1 MSLDKLTALIKLL
14 EEILPNTQATLTKYQ
29 HDPNFAQEIDSLFQV
44 LSTKCQAPS
53 KKHRTKRCTSVFD
66 PVELYHQQGEQYLRQ
81 QLQQLKVEQ
90 LKDMIA
96 EHGMDASRRAMRWK
110 KRDRL
115 IDLIVQT
122 ASCRARKGDA
132 FRSRER

>member
-14 EEILPNTQATLTKYQ
+14 EEILPDTQTTLTKYQ
-29 HDPNFAQEIDSLFQV
+29 HDPDFAEQIDSLFKI
-44 LSTKCQAPS
+44 LSTKKPSPS
-53 KKHRTKRCTSVFD
+53 KKRRTRRCASVFD
-66 PVELYHQQGEQYLRQ
+66 PVELYHQQGEKHLRE
-81 QLQQLKVEQ
+81 QLQPLEVEQ

-115 IDLIVQT
+115 IELIVQT

-132 FRSRER
+132 FR